1 MLLADRTITKSG
13 RSAGLTLDLPLGI
26 VGTFDVAIR
35 LEVSSNVHLRLTE
48 VDWIGHL
55 GDRAGARPTSA
66 RSRQSRQNC
75 FPEPTVS
82 VLLWISGC
90 QADMY
95 SLTDSDSDRTLRQ
108 ISVLLRFG
116 ASIIAQLV
124 GRPCEQTAVEEIVR
138 NLILLSSAAR
148 TASLHE
154 TEVGQLLYSA
164 IGAAMQLLSAENF
177 LSIISKL
184 LQSDVATVCHFCLLA
199 SILADL
205 PGHQGGT

>member
-1 MLLADRTITKSG
+1 MTTQVLE
-13 RSAGLTLDLPLGI
+13 LT
-26 VGTFDVAIR
+26 
-35 LEVSSNVHLRLTE
+35 
-48 VDWIGHL
+48 
-55 GDRAGARPTSA
+55 
-66 RSRQSRQNC
+66 C
-75 FPEPTVS
+75 F
-82 VLLWISGC
+82 
-90 QADMY
+90 
-95 SLTDSDSDRTLRQ
+95 SLTDQGDSDRTLRQ

-124 GRPCEQTAVEEIVR
+124 GRPCDQSAVEEIVR

-184 LQSDVATVCHFCLLA
+184 LESDTATVRATHPVAF
-199 SILADL
+199 
-205 PGHQGGT
+205 GV